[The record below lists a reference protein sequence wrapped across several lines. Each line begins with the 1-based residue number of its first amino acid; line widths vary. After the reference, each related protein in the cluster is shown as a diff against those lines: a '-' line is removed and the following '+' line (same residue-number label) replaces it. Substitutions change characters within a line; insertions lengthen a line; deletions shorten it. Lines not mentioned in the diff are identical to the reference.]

1 MSNYNNVKIVS
12 KNVKRLPFKTK
23 GDIWVWVSI
32 LKIRFTIVEDLFM
45 ISERQPTHRIEKA
58 FMKQNQG

>member
-1 MSNYNNVKIVS
+1 VS